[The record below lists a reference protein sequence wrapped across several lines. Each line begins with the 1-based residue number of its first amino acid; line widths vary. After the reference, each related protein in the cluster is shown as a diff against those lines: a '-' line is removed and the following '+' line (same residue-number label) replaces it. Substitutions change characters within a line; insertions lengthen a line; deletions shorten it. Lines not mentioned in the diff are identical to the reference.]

1 MLFCGA
7 NTHRKLRFNR
17 PEPDR
22 AISKLQYIV
31 GQRGLQM
38 GLRWQVVA
46 CGGRKPPAAAH
57 PSARCE
63 SLSVGLTA
71 AKIKRDEEVERR
83 LSEIESSLVHEADL
97 DERDGGEVL
106 PFALRSRGVGGGV
119 PTVEGITAVIRIT
132 AVILIMDTAIPTTVV
147 AAGGVRASGSGLG
160 SAGKT

>member
-46 CGGRKPPAAAH
+46 CGGRKPPAAAC

-97 DERDGGEVL
+97 DERDGG
-106 PFALRSRGVGGGV
+106 FAIRVERGVGGGV

-147 AAGGVRASGSGLG
+147 AAGGVRASGLGLG